1 MNDIDAGE
9 ARSKTP
15 VHLWIV
21 GVLALLWNGMGAF
34 DYLATQ
40 LELDFYM
47 SQFTPEQLEYFN
59 SFPKLMTACWAFAI
73 WGAVAGT
80 IGLLLAL
87 FPDAWISQFTSD
99 PATQASARTYIYI
112 VGPCFAFHGLGL
124 SLYFASQGANAMVW
138 PVAATALRIT
148 VAVGGALILGLNT
161 TLGLAGVYTAAALAM
176 SLYGIIIAASVRLG
190 AWREWRPLT

>member
-1 MNDIDAGE
+1 MNDINAGE

-47 SQFTPEQLEYFN
+47 SQFTQEQLEYFY

-80 IGLLLAL
+80 IGLLLRKKWAVWAFVVACAGMVFTTIYNYGMTNGAEIMGSTGVIFSIVIWIIAL
-87 FPDAWISQFTSD
+87 FLLWYSWSQ
-99 PATQASARTYIYI
+99 AKKG
-112 VGPCFAFHGLGL
+112 V
-124 SLYFASQGANAMVW
+124 
-138 PVAATALRIT
+138 
-148 VAVGGALILGLNT
+148 
-161 TLGLAGVYTAAALAM
+161 LA
-176 SLYGIIIAASVRLG
+176 
-190 AWREWRPLT
+190 